1 VYVID
6 NVENKF
12 LEQSNQTVK
21 KEIIRDSTCTKFIA
35 EKKAQLEAE
44 VKLHGDFKEWFATMS
59 SFVDNQKNFLKSL
72 PSGQMGYEG
81 KDGWL
86 FFRKDLEYGTGGDLA
101 NQPYEKNPISHIV
114 ELKKF
119 LDKQNV
125 SLLFVGVPN
134 KAEVY
139 FEKLPFDAPSD
150 PLTIV
155 NPYERKFLSDLQDS
169 GVEVIDLLPV
179 FLKAKTEDRVHSE
192 TVYQKQDTHWT
203 TRGLQ
208 IAAGLIAQRIKS
220 YSWFEDVSN
229 SKTAFTGIDTITVR
243 PGDIV
248 ERLPEQLRV
257 KYSPAELKA
266 HQIKNPDGSLFK
278 SSKDAPIILM
288 GDSFTG
294 VFESVDCKSAGVGAN
309 IAEKTGLSIDIIT
322 SWGGGPL
329 VREKFMRQRQES
341 LGSKRI
347 VIYMMVARD
356 LYNYEQLWSPLQSA
370 AGK

>member
-1 VYVID
+1 
-6 NVENKF
+6 
-12 LEQSNQTVK
+12 
-21 KEIIRDSTCTKFIA
+21 
-35 EKKAQLEAE
+35 
-44 VKLHGDFKEWFATMS
+44 
-59 SFVDNQKNFLKSL
+59 
-72 PSGQMGYEG
+72 
-81 KDGWL
+81 
-86 FFRKDLEYGTGGDLA
+86 
-101 NQPYEKNPISHIV
+101 
-114 ELKKF
+114 
-119 LDKQNV
+119 
-125 SLLFVGVPN
+125 
-134 KAEVY
+134 
-139 FEKLPFDAPSD
+139 
-150 PLTIV
+150 
-155 NPYERKFLSDLQDS
+155 
-169 GVEVIDLLPV
+169 
-179 FLKAKTEDRVHSE
+179 
-192 TVYQKQDTHWT
+192 
-203 TRGLQ
+203 LQ